1 MFRARVGLGL
11 GWCRARV
18 RFRATLRTRFRAR
31 ARVRF
36 RIRARVWFRG
46 RVGASVSGCQLG
58 YFCAE
63 KH

>member
-1 MFRARVGLGL
+1 MFRARDGVGL

-18 RFRATLRTRFRAR
+18 RFRARLRTRFR